1 MGDRQNGRKW
11 RLWEQPELETRVL
24 MRQVAKAP
32 RGKERRAAQAE
43 LENAKARVKRYSER
57 SGQAPAKPPP
67 KVEVGCLEE
76 VISKIEEDVNGDW
89 GNVMFIPAGS
99 VTSKASLEEELGK

>member
-1 MGDRQNGRKW
+1 M
-11 RLWEQPELETRVL
+11 
-24 MRQVAKAP
+24 AKAP

-43 LENAKARVKRYSER
+43 LEQAKARVKRYTER
-57 SGQAPAKPPP
+57 SGQPPAKPPP

-76 VISKIEEDVNGDW
+76 VIAKIEADVTGDW

-99 VTSKASLEEELGK
+99 VTSKALLEQELSQ